1 MRGPLHPSPAR
12 CLPPQRRSQPLAAT
26 LLGSLLG
33 IGLGTLIPA
42 GLPLGAAPSD
52 LLDRVKQNPQQA
64 RALCAELRALNS
76 QGISALSPRGLASVA
91 QSQGLSSVDAEVLT
105 TYVVGLHCPDVR

>member
-1 MRGPLHPSPAR
+1 M
-12 CLPPQRRSQPLAAT
+12 PLAA
-26 LLGSLLG
+26 
-33 IGLGTLIPA
+33 
-42 GLPLGAAPSD
+42 APSE

-76 QGISALSPRGLASVA
+76 QGISALSSSGLASVA
-91 QSQGLSSVDAEVLT
+91 RSQGLSRVDAEVLT